1 MPPRQERDTTIK
13 EVARLAGVAP
23 SSVSRVLNN
32 HPSVSTILRSRVMRA
47 TEQLGYQ
54 PDMLAQSLR
63 RGATRTV
70 GFIVRDISLPLFAD
84 IVKGSEQELER
95 CGYSILLTNSLRDP
109 ALEAKHIGI
118 LSQRRVDGLIL
129 SLQSEASMA
138 TFSALE
144 KVRVP
149 IVLLDREISALA
161 ADAVLYD
168 HAAGV
173 KEATAALLGLG
184 HRRLGFILGPPQT
197 RATRERLRGF
207 LSAHEQAGVPVRME
221 DIRQMEETDKS
232 SADYGMNAALSLLQQ
247 ASPPTAILAGDPQL
261 GAGLLQA
268 LKQLR
273 LRHGSDV
280 SVVVCDDTDLL
291 SLMEP
296 PVSVVYRDAEEAGV
310 IAAKLLI
317 RRLEDATAPRRQE
330 VLPTRYIARGSTQP
344 PDGAMRPE
352 PVQQGRER

>member
-1 MPPRQERDTTIK
+1 MSRQERDTTIK

-32 HPSVSTILRSRVMRA
+32 HPSVSKVLRSRVLRA

-54 PDMLAQSLR
+54 PDLLAQGLR
-63 RGATRTV
+63 RGASRTV

-84 IVKGSEQELER
+84 IVKGAEQELEQR
-95 CGYSILLTNSLRDP
+95 GYSILLTNSLRDP
-109 ALEAKHIGI
+109 ALEARHIGV

-138 TFSALE
+138 TFAALE

-149 IVLLDREISALA
+149 IVLLDREISALD
-161 ADAVLYD
+161 ADAVLFD

-173 KEATAALLGLG
+173 REATTELLSLG
-184 HRRLGFILGPPQT
+184 HRRMGFILGPAQT

-207 LSAHEQAGVPVRME
+207 LGAHEQAGVPVRME

-232 SADYGMNAALSLLQQ
+232 SQDFAANAALALLGQP
-247 ASPPTAILAGDPQL
+247 APPTAILAGDPQL
-261 GAGLLQA
+261 GAGLLLA
-268 LKQLR
+268 LKQMK

-280 SVVVCDDTDLL
+280 SVVVCDDLDLL

-296 PVSVVYRDAEEAGV
+296 PVSVVYRDAEAAG
-310 IAAKLLI
+310 AAAARLLI
-317 RRLEDATAPRRQE
+317 RRLDDSAAPRGLQ

-344 PDGAMRPE
+344 PGRARPAGVRPAE
-352 PVQQGRER
+352 VR

>member
-1 MPPRQERDTTIK
+1 
-13 EVARLAGVAP
+13 
-23 SSVSRVLNN
+23 
-32 HPSVSTILRSRVMRA
+32 MRA

-54 PDMLAQSLR
+54 PDLLAQSLR

-84 IVKGSEQELER
+84 IVKGAEQELER

-109 ALEAKHIGI
+109 ALEAKHIGV

-129 SLQSEASMA
+129 SLQSETSMA

-184 HRRLGFILGPPQT
+184 HRRLGFILGSPQT

-207 LSAHEQAGVPVRME
+207 LSAHEEAGVPVRME
-221 DIRQMEETDKS
+221 DIRQMEAMDKFS
-232 SADYGMNAALSLLQQ
+232 PDFGMKAALSLLEQPS
-247 ASPPTAILAGDPQL
+247 APTAIIAGDPQL
-261 GAGLLQA
+261 GVGLLLA
-268 LKQLR
+268 LKQLK
-273 LRHGSDV
+273 LRHGGDI

-296 PVSVVYRDAEEAGV
+296 PVSVVYRDAEAAGTV
-310 IAAKLLI
+310 AGQLLI

-330 VLPTRYIARGSTQP
+330 MLPTRFIARGSTQHP
-344 PDGAMRPE
+344 AGLRSEVP
-352 PVQQGRER
+352 